1 MTDADQTTGNQAAGE
16 QTAAGQAAPTE
27 SVPAEAT
34 AQTQQDVSAF
44 DEVSTEGI
52 LSGGPLAV
60 LARLGSLRV
69 FIVLALIWII
79 FQSQN
84 SNFLSAFNLTNLVL
98 QIAGVGMISIGV
110 TLILL
115 LGEIDLSVGAVSG
128 LAAAVMAVLNVKH
141 GWGPIPAMA
150 AALAVGMGIG
160 LLNGFFVTQFGIPS
174 FVVTLAG
181 LLAWQGALL
190 RVLGDT
196 GTLNVTNEKII
207 GLTGTFYGDVVAWV
221 LAVLVIAA
229 YAASGIVERIKRARA
244 GLAPPPLT
252 GFLIRLVAV
261 GIGTVATM
269 AILTHD
275 RGLPLAGLILIFFCA
290 LMVFITE
297 RTVWGRHL
305 YAVGGN
311 DEAARR
317 AGIKVRRL
325 RMTVF
330 ALASTFAA
338 AGGVLLASRLQ
349 AVNQS
354 SGASDLLLLS
364 IAGPVIAGT
373 SLFGGR
379 GSVWGALLGA
389 LVIGSISNGMD
400 LLGLQSSSKFLIT
413 GGVLLVAVVID
424 ALIRNERQR
433 VGARR

>member
-1 MTDADQTTGNQAAGE
+1 MSTAKPETQRPDQRL
-16 QTAAGQAAPTE
+16 PD
-27 SVPAEAT
+27 
-34 AQTQQDVSAF
+34 QDSSAF
-44 DEVSTEGI
+44 DSTAEGI
-52 LSGGPLAV
+52 FSGGPLAV

-84 SNFLSAFNLTNLVL
+84 NNFLSSFNLTNLVL

-128 LAAAVMAVLNVKH
+128 LAAAVMGVLNVKH
-141 GWGPIPAMA
+141 GWGPIPAVA
-150 AALAVGMGIG
+150 AGLAVGCAIG
-160 LLNGFFVTQFGIPS
+160 LVNGFFVTQFGIPS

-190 RVLGDT
+190 RVLGST
-196 GTLNVTNEKII
+196 GTLNLTDPTIT
-207 GLTGTFYGDVVAWV
+207 GLTSTFYGDTFSWI
-221 LAVLVIAA
+221 LAAAVIAL
-229 YAASGIVERIKRARA
+229 YAASGLLERVRRRRA
-244 GLAPPPLT
+244 GLEPPSII
-252 GFLIRLVAV
+252 GFVLRLVVVAAGTIAAV
-261 GIGTVATM
+261 AV
-269 AILTHD
+269 LTSD
-275 RGLPLAGLILIFFCA
+275 RGLPLAGLILVTFCA
-290 LMVFITE
+290 LFVFITE

-317 AGIKVRRL
+317 AGIRVRRL
-325 RMTVF
+325 RMMVF

-338 AGGVLLASRLQ
+338 AGGILLAARLQ

-354 SGASDLLLLS
+354 SGGSDLLLLA

-400 LLGLQSSSKFLIT
+400 LLGLQSQDKFMIT

-424 ALIRNERQR
+424 ALIRNQR
-433 VGARR
+433 AQAGARR

>member
-1 MTDADQTTGNQAAGE
+1 MSTAKPETERPDERLPEE
-16 QTAAGQAAPTE
+16 QPSGFDSTA
-27 SVPAEAT
+27 
-34 AQTQQDVSAF
+34 
-44 DEVSTEGI
+44 EGI
-52 LSGGPLAV
+52 LSGGPLAI

-84 SNFLSAFNLTNLVL
+84 DNFLSAFNLTNLVL

-128 LAAAVMAVLNVKH
+128 LAAAVMAVLNTKH
-141 GWGPIPAMA
+141 GWGPIPAIA
-150 AALAVGMGIG
+150 AGLAVGFGIG
-160 LLNGFFVTQFGIPS
+160 IINGFFVTQFGIPS

-190 RVLGDT
+190 RVLGGT
-196 GTLNVTNEKII
+196 GTVNLTDPTIT
-207 GLTGTFYGDVVAWV
+207 GLTGTFYGDTFSWV
-221 LAVLVIAA
+221 LAAVVIAV
-229 YAASGIVERIKRARA
+229 YAASGFLERVRRRRA
-244 GLAPPPLT
+244 GLEPPPIL
-252 GFLIRLVAV
+252 GFALRLAAVAIGTIATVAV
-261 GIGTVATM
+261 
-269 AILTHD
+269 LTSD
-275 RGLPLAGLILIFFCA
+275 RGLPLAGLIIVGFCA
-290 LMVFITE
+290 LFVFITE
-297 RTVWGRHL
+297 RTVWGRHVF
-305 YAVGGN
+305 AVGGN

-317 AGIKVRRL
+317 AGIRVRRL

-338 AGGVLLASRLQ
+338 AGGILLASRLQ

-354 SGASDLLLLS
+354 SGASDLLLLA

-400 LLGLQSSSKFLIT
+400 LLGLQSSDKFMIT

-424 ALIRNERQR
+424 ALIRNQR
-433 VGARR
+433 AQAGARR

>member
-1 MTDADQTTGNQAAGE
+1 MT
-16 QTAAGQAAPTE
+16 
-27 SVPAEAT
+27 AEAQ
-34 AQTQQDVSAF
+34 AESGF
-44 DEVSTEGI
+44 DETGSEGI
-52 LSGGPLAV
+52 FSGGPLAV

-69 FIVLALIWII
+69 FLVLAIIWVI
-79 FQSQN
+79 FQTQN
-84 SNFLSAFNLTNLVL
+84 ENFLSSFNLTNLVL
-98 QIAGVGMISIGV
+98 QIAAVGMISIGV
-110 TLILL
+110 TMILL

-141 GWGPIPAMA
+141 GWGPAPAIA
-150 AALAVGMGIG
+150 AALAVGLAIG

-190 RVLGDT
+190 QVLGDT
-196 GTLNVTNEKII
+196 GTVNLNDPTIT
-207 GLTGTFYGDVVAWV
+207 GLTSTFYGDAIAWV
-221 LAVLVIAA
+221 LAALVIGA
-229 YAASGIVERIKRARA
+229 YAVSGFMERLRRGKA
-244 GLAPPPLT
+244 GLAPPPIA
-252 GFLIRLVAV
+252 GFAMRLVAV
-261 GIGTVATM
+261 AVGTVGAVLV
-269 AILTHD
+269 LTDD
-275 RGLPLAGLILIFFCA
+275 RGIPLAGLILVTFCA
-290 LMVFITE
+290 LFVFITE

-317 AGIKVRRL
+317 AGIRVRRL

-330 ALASTFAA
+330 ALASMFAA
-338 AGGVLLASRLQ
+338 AGGILAAARLQ

-354 SGASDLLLLS
+354 SGGSDLLLLA

-400 LLGLQSSSKFLIT
+400 LLGLESSSKFMIT
-413 GGVLLVAVVID
+413 GGVLLVAVLID

-433 VGARR
+433 SGAGR

>member
-1 MTDADQTTGNQAAGE
+1 MSTSTPADTPGT
-16 QTAAGQAAPTE
+16 
-27 SVPAEAT
+27 PAQPPEDT
-34 AQTQQDVSAF
+34 SRF
-44 DEVSTEGI
+44 DQVETEGI
-52 LSGGPLAV
+52 FSGGPLAV

-69 FIVLALIWII
+69 FIVLALIWVI
-79 FQSQN
+79 FQTQN
-84 SNFLSAFNLTNLVL
+84 DNFLSAFNLTNLVL
-98 QIAGVGMISIGV
+98 QIAGIGMISIGI

-141 GWGPIPAMA
+141 GWGPIPAMG
-150 AALAVGMGIG
+150 AALVVGCLIG

-196 GTLNVTNEKII
+196 GTLNINDSTIT
-207 GLTGTFYGDVVAWV
+207 GLTSTFYGDVFSWI
-221 LAVLVIAA
+221 LAALVVAA
-229 YAASGIVERIKRARA
+229 YAASGLGERLRRSRA
-244 GLAPPPLT
+244 GLAPPPIT
-252 GFLIRLVAV
+252 GFIIRLAAVA
-261 GIGTVATM
+261 IGTIAAVLV
-269 AILTHD
+269 LTSD
-275 RGLPLAGLILIFFCA
+275 RGLPLAGLILVSFCA
-290 LMVFITE
+290 LFVFITE

-305 YAVGGN
+305 FAVGGN

-317 AGIKVRRL
+317 SGIRVRRV
-325 RMTVF
+325 RMLVF

-338 AGGVLLASRLQ
+338 AGGILLAARLQ

-354 SGASDLLLLS
+354 SGGSDLLLLS

-400 LLGLQSSSKFLIT
+400 LLGLQSSSKFMIT

-433 VGARR
+433 AGARR

>member
-1 MTDADQTTGNQAAGE
+1 MSTATPNDPPESQDAPAEKAPAIE
-16 QTAAGQAAPTE
+16 QT
-27 SVPAEAT
+27 
-34 AQTQQDVSAF
+34 SAF
-44 DEVSTEGI
+44 DHEAEGGPF
-52 LSGGPLAV
+52 SGGALAI
-60 LARLGSLRV
+60 LTRLGSLRV

-79 FQSQN
+79 FQTQN
-84 SNFLSAFNLTNLVL
+84 SNFLSSFNLTNLVL
-98 QIAGVGMISIGV
+98 QIAAVGTISIGI

-141 GWGPIPAMA
+141 GWGPIPAIA
-150 AALAVGMGIG
+150 AGLAVGFLIG
-160 LLNGFFVTQFGIPS
+160 LVNGFFVTQFGIPS

-190 RVLGDT
+190 KVLGDT
-196 GTLNVTNEKII
+196 GTLNLGNPTIT
-207 GLTGTFYGDVVAWV
+207 GLTGTFYSDVVGWI
-221 LAVLVIAA
+221 LAAVVIAA
-229 YAASGIVERIKRARA
+229 VAISGLGERVKRSRA
-244 GLAPPPLT
+244 GLAPPPLA
-252 GFLIRLVAV
+252 GFVIRLVAV
-261 GIGTVATM
+261 AAGTIATVAV
-269 AILTHD
+269 LSSD
-275 RGLPLAGLILIFFCA
+275 RGIPLAGLILVGLCA
-290 LMVFITE
+290 LFVFITE

-305 YAVGGN
+305 FAVGGN

-317 AGIKVRRL
+317 SGIPVRRVRL
-325 RMTVF
+325 LVF

-338 AGGVLLASRLQ
+338 AGGILGAARLQ

-354 SGASDLLLLS
+354 SGGSDLLLLA

-400 LLGLQSSSKFLIT
+400 LLGLASPIKFMIT

-424 ALIRNERQR
+424 ALIRNQR
-433 VGARR
+433 AQAGARR